1 MRNLLQSALSSSIRE
16 KAILLAMPLAL
27 ALVIGALMM
36 SPGKADAIV
45 SGGSISLNAGNS
57 CIIDVR
63 LNGATPASA
72 SRSGTITFSS
82 VFSNQLVTCAD
93 SGSAY
98 FSALC
103 DSTPSNYTFQFTHT
117 GPATSVTVSFVN
129 GPLNNNIW
137 SVGCAANATCMSQT
151 LSLPDCGGA
160 PATPPPSGGGTT
172 TTPYVA
178 PLPPLDP
185 PGTAPRVYGGYD
197 NPSSEVVVYQQSSTN
212 YQFYSY
218 SGVPIGQVNLGVA
231 GIPGAGGLITTM
243 SNAEFRVELF
253 YDGGDYVRVKMYIGG
268 QLVEDGRFQVPGI
281 GARAGTAPGGGSAS
295 VGSVAGGG
303 TVTVICSQKLRLDPS
318 TGAATLDVLQ
328 PGAVLNVVARSNDA
342 SWLNVTTPDGLTGW
356 TYNGRCINVN
366 TSGLNSA
373 PITVNLG
380 NTTVGGQVS
389 APPANAPG
397 PIQVNVPPG
406 TPVIGIACGQNM
418 RSGPATSYPVVRVL
432 PAGSTLQVVGRSTDM
447 FWVQVSAGT
456 VNGWTTLGGGCSQM
470 VDGDIT
476 AVPVMVETGG

>member
-1 MRNLLQSALSSSIRE
+1 
-16 KAILLAMPLAL
+16 
-27 ALVIGALMM
+27 
-36 SPGKADAIV
+36 
-45 SGGSISLNAGNS
+45 
-57 CIIDVR
+57 
-63 LNGATPASA
+63 
-72 SRSGTITFSS
+72 
-82 VFSNQLVTCAD
+82 
-93 SGSAY
+93 
-98 FSALC
+98 
-103 DSTPSNYTFQFTHT
+103 
-117 GPATSVTVSFVN
+117 
-129 GPLNNNIW
+129 
-137 SVGCAANATCMSQT
+137 
-151 LSLPDCGGA
+151 
-160 PATPPPSGGGTT
+160 
-172 TTPYVA
+172 
-178 PLPPLDP
+178 
-185 PGTAPRVYGGYD
+185 
-197 NPSSEVVVYQQSSTN
+197 VVYQQSSTN

-253 YDGGDYVRVKMYIGG
+253 YDGGDYVRIKMYVSG
-268 QLVEDGRFQVPGI
+268 QLVEDGRFQAPGI
-281 GARAGTAPGGGSAS
+281 GARTGTAPSGGSAS

-373 PITVNLG
+373 PIVVNLG
-380 NTTVGGQVS
+380 NATVGGQVS

-406 TPVIGIACGQNM
+406 TPVIGISCGQNM

-476 AVPVMVETGG
+476 GVPVMVETGG